1 MGRGG
6 ESPDTGDR
14 ALVQEDTRFAP
25 FLADQF
31 DVAQFTSRVLAG
43 SHTTAQAQSEQLSEG
58 VRILESELATGRF
71 RTASPHVG
79 SVKILYAHRA
89 EVTSRSG
96 ELIANVRRM
105 GHAESSLQ
113 DVVLS
118 VGTLQSA
125 VHRIRGETSMG
136 IQISERRNGG
146 PDADLSYR
154 GMGPLRSQCTFMR
167 VRDLFYPTGTHA

>member
-58 VRILESELATGRF
+58 VRILESELAKGRF
-71 RTASPHVG
+71 RM
-79 SVKILYAHRA
+79 ILHPPMLA
-89 EVTSRSG
+89 
-96 ELIANVRRM
+96 
-105 GHAESSLQ
+105 Q
-113 DVVLS
+113 
-118 VGTLQSA
+118 
-125 VHRIRGETSMG
+125 
-136 IQISERRNGG
+136 
-146 PDADLSYR
+146 
-154 GMGPLRSQCTFMR
+154 LRSCMLIEQR
-167 VRDLFYPTGTHA
+167 SRAAVES